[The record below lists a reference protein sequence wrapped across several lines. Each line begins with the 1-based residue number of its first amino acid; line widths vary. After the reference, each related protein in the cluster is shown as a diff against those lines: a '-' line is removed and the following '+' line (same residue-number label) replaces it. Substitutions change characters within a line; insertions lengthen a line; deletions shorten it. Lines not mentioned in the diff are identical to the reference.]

1 MRRICFERA
10 KSIAGVGL
18 VAVGV
23 FIWFEHLD
31 RAAAGL
37 GHVFGIPGGAI
48 GVVPALIFA
57 ASRMVRAYAA
67 DQQRFLQ
74 DFIEQVVISS
84 WPLVLVVVGAELSRN
99 SVGDEGDTPS
109 RKHCEG
115 VDPTGGRSTL
125 K

>member
-18 VAVGV
+18 VAVGA
-23 FIWFEHLD
+23 FIWYEHMH
-31 RAAAGL
+31 RAVAGL
-37 GHVFGIPGGAI
+37 GDVFGISGGAL
-48 GVVPALIFA
+48 GVIPALIFA

-74 DFIEQVVISS
+74 DFIEQVVMSA
-84 WPLVLVVVGAELSRN
+84 WPLVLVMLGAELSRDE
-99 SVGDEGDTPS
+99 VGDEGDS
-109 RKHCEG
+109 LSKKECKD
-115 VDPTGGRSTL
+115 VDLTGGRSTL

>member
-18 VAVGV
+18 VAVGA
-23 FIWFEHLD
+23 FIWFEHLH

-37 GHVFGIPGGAI
+37 GHVFGIPDGAL
-48 GVVPALIFA
+48 GMVPAVIFA

-74 DFIEQVVISS
+74 DFIEQVAISA
-84 WPLVLVVVGAELSRN
+84 WPLVLVMLGAELSRDD
-99 SVGDEGDTPS
+99 VGDEGDS
-109 RKHCEG
+109 LSKKECKD
-115 VDPTGGRSTL
+115 VDLTGGRSTL